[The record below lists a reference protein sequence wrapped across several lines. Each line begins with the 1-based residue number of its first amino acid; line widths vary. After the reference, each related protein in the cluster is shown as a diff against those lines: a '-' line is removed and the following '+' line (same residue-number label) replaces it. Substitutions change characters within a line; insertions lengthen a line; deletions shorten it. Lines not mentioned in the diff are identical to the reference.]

1 MKQLTFFTLVF
12 VLLSGCS
19 TSTTKIPELPKIKM
33 PSWLVFSM
41 PEIELYKPTITE
53 GSDLD
58 IESVKKIKIGM
69 TKDDVINLIGT
80 PSINDPFHQDQ
91 WDYIHHSSIDGE
103 MLVHYRLTLIF
114 SENYLAE
121 IDNSGLEG
129 LENSE

>member
-1 MKQLTFFTLVF
+1 MKQLTFIALIF
-12 VLLSGCS
+12 VLLTGCS
-19 TSTTKIPELPKIKM
+19 DSVTRAPELPKIKM
-33 PSWLVFSM
+33 PSWLDFSM
-41 PEIELYKPTITE
+41 PKVELYKPTITQ
-53 GSDLD
+53 GSDLEID
-58 IESVKKIKIGM
+58 AVKKIKIGM

-121 IDNSGLEG
+121 IDNSGLEE

>member
-1 MKQLTFFTLVF
+1 MKQLTFIALIF
-12 VLLSGCS
+12 VLLTGCS
-19 TSTTKIPELPKIKM
+19 DGVTRAPELPKIKM
-33 PSWLVFSM
+33 PSWLDFSM
-41 PEIELYKPTITE
+41 PKVELYKPTITQ
-53 GSDLD
+53 GSDLEID
-58 IESVKKIKIGM
+58 AVKKIKIGM

>member
-53 GSDLD
+53 GSDLEID
-58 IESVKKIKIGM
+58 AVKKIKIGM

>member
-1 MKQLTFFTLVF
+1 MKQLTFFTLII
-12 VLLSGCS
+12 VLLNGCS
-19 TSTTKIPELPKIKM
+19 NSTTKIPELPKIKM

-103 MLVHYRLTLIF
+103 RIAHYRLTLIF
-114 SENYLAE
+114 SGNFLAE
-121 IDNSGLEG
+121 IDSSGLDE
-129 LENSE
+129 LVNSE

>member
-1 MKQLTFFTLVF
+1 MKQLTFIALIF
-12 VLLSGCS
+12 VLLTGCS
-19 TSTTKIPELPKIKM
+19 DSATRTPELPKIKI
-33 PSWLVFSM
+33 PSWLDFSM
-41 PEIELYKPTITE
+41 PKVELYKPTITQ
-53 GSDLD
+53 GSDLEID
-58 IESVKKIKIGM
+58 AVKKITIGM

>member
-1 MKQLTFFTLVF
+1 MKQLTFIALIF
-12 VLLSGCS
+12 VLLTGCS
-19 TSTTKIPELPKIKM
+19 DSVTRAPELPKIKM
-33 PSWLVFSM
+33 PSWLDFSM
-41 PEIELYKPTITE
+41 PKVELYKPTITQ
-53 GSDLD
+53 GSDLEID
-58 IESVKKIKIGM
+58 AVKKIKIGM

>member
-103 MLVHYRLTLIF
+103 KLTHYRLTLIF
-114 SENYLAE
+114 SGNYLAE
-121 IDNSGLEG
+121 IDSSGLEG

>member
-1 MKQLTFFTLVF
+1 MKQLTFIALIF
-12 VLLSGCS
+12 VLLTGCS
-19 TSTTKIPELPKIKM
+19 DSATRIPELPKIKM

-69 TKDDVINLIGT
+69 TKDAVINLIGT

-103 MLVHYRLTLIF
+103 RIAHYRLTLIF
-114 SENYLAE
+114 SGNFLAE
-121 IDNSGLEG
+121 IDSSGLDE
-129 LENSE
+129 LVNSE

>member
-19 TSTTKIPELPKIKM
+19 TSATKIPELPKIKM

-103 MLVHYRLTLIF
+103 RIAHYRLTLIF
-114 SENYLAE
+114 SGNFLAE
-121 IDNSGLEG
+121 IDSSGLDE
-129 LENSE
+129 LVNSE

>member
-1 MKQLTFFTLVF
+1 MKQLTFLTLIF

-19 TSTTKIPELPKIKM
+19 DSTTKIPELPKFKM
-33 PSWLVFSM
+33 PSWLDFSM
-41 PEIELYKPTITE
+41 PEVELYKPTITE
-53 GSDLD
+53 GSYLE
-58 IESVKKIKIGM
+58 IEAVNKIKIGM

>member
-19 TSTTKIPELPKIKM
+19 TSTTKIPELPKIKI
-33 PSWLVFSM
+33 PSWLDFSM
-41 PEIELYKPTITE
+41 PKIELYKPTITQ
-53 GSDLD
+53 GSDLEID
-58 IESVKKIKIGM
+58 AVKKIKIGM

>member
-1 MKQLTFFTLVF
+1 MKQLTFIALIF
-12 VLLSGCS
+12 VLLTGCS
-19 TSTTKIPELPKIKM
+19 DSVTRTPELPKIKM
-33 PSWLVFSM
+33 PSWLDFSM
-41 PEIELYKPTITE
+41 PKVELYKPTITQ
-53 GSDLD
+53 GSDLEID
-58 IESVKKIKIGM
+58 AVKKIKIGM